1 MDAARTEDG
10 GWGTEDDDED
20 GVRTETGS
28 RGEGGGLHYLFEILS
43 CRGRGSAQSERWRI
57 REFGMSGDCVYKEA
71 VDVMDLSDGTLP
83 FIKIIRP
90 GEDGAEYDADSPFD
104 AALDLSQGTPRFYI
118 MKLPHRGDSF
128 DRITYH
134 AEVTQCLAST
144 GVDARPWF
152 IGVAAPTFTTAAGP
166 DLERDVTVLRV
177 PPGVILKMDKG
188 TWHAGPL
195 FEGDHASFFNLELHN
210 TNVVDHNTFV
220 YACEGGSGRRCVIRD
235 LSM

>member
-1 MDAARTEDG
+1 M
-10 GWGTEDDDED
+10 
-20 GVRTETGS
+20 RTETGS
-28 RGEGGGLHYLFEILS
+28 RGEGGGLHLS
-43 CRGRGSAQSERWRI
+43 LKSYPAEDGDPRRASV